1 MILSPRSVVI
11 SSSTSTVLRVRLCLT
26 RMHSLATAGD
36 SGTLP
41 GTMGKRLRVLFV
53 EDSIDDTELI
63 VRELQRSGFDAVYER
78 VETAAAMRHA
88 LERQVWDLVISDH
101 SVPQFNSGGALRLLK
116 ESGQDI
122 PFIIVSGTIGEE
134 AAVQAMKAGANDYI
148 VKGRLAR
155 LDPAVT
161 RELTDAQHRRA
172 RREAEDALRERERQ
186 SALELS
192 AAYDATLEGW
202 ARALELRDH
211 DTEGHSRRV
220 TELTLRLARRIGVG
234 EADCVHIRRGS
245 LLHDI
250 GKMAI
255 PDSILLKSLPLTP
268 DEWALMRRHPEFA
281 RDLLAPIDYLQPA
294 LDIPYCHHEKWDGT
308 GYPRGLKGEAIPLA
322 ARIFVPVDIW
332 DALRSTRP
340 YRPAVS
346 EEEVRA
352 QIASI
357 AGTHL
362 DPIIAREFLLMIG
375 EP

>member
-1 MILSPRSVVI
+1 
-11 SSSTSTVLRVRLCLT
+11 
-26 RMHSLATAGD
+26 
-36 SGTLP
+36 
-41 GTMGKRLRVLFV
+41 MGKRLRVLFV
-53 EDSIDDTELI
+53 EDSMDDTEMI
-63 VRELQRSGFDAVYER
+63 VRELERGGFDAVYER

-134 AAVQAMKAGANDYI
+134 AAVQAMKADANDYI

-172 RREAEDALRERERQ
+172 RREAEHALRERECQ

-202 ARALELRDH
+202 ARALELRDR

-308 GYPRGLKGEAIPLA
+308 GYPRGLKGTRFPWRRGSLYQ
-322 ARIFVPVDIW
+322 
-332 DALRSTRP
+332 STSGMR
-340 YRPAVS
+340 YGR
-346 EEEVRA
+346 RD
-352 QIASI
+352 
-357 AGTHL
+357 H
-362 DPIIAREFLLMIG
+362 IARRCQKKTCERGSRPSPGPTSTPSSRGNFC
-375 EP
+375 